1 MGARVGGQLSDLPST
16 IGGYRIERE
25 LGRGGMGIVYL
36 ALDPRLGRRVA
47 IKVLPADIA
56 HDHERRARLTREAR
70 ALATLNHPNIATLH
84 ALEEA
89 DGRPVLIM
97 EHVEGESLAAAI
109 SRRPSMQAALAWCEQ
124 IARGMAAA
132 HDAGILHRDLK
143 PANIRIRPDG
153 LVKVLDFGLARA
165 AQPRPS
171 SIVPTLSTLGLRT
184 VSGGILGTPGY
195 LSPEQARGEEVDR
208 RADVFSFGCVLFE
221 CLATRPAFS
230 GASTAEL
237 LAAVMRDEP
246 DWMQLPAETPSAARR
261 LLRRC
266 LAKDPAHRLRDLADA
281 ALELR
286 ACLDA
291 PDSIGD
297 PAPPELRAAPNNLPR
312 ELTTLVGREAEL
324 ALVDKLLRAS
334 PLVTL
339 IGAGGC
345 GKTRLAIR
353 AARAALRTSPDGVWF
368 IDLSALSNPAEVPG
382 LAARTVGVPPT
393 ERPDLPHEAR
403 VAAAL
408 AGKRVLLVI
417 DNAEHVLDGVRP
429 LVMRLIADCADLR
442 MLVTSREALGLPFEQ
457 AYRVPSLGLPE
468 PDAADAA
475 AIEASES
482 GRLFIERAR
491 LADPTFEL
499 KPGEASLVGE
509 LCTRLDGIALAIEL
523 AAARTSSLRVADIH
537 ARLSDALSILAP
549 ISGGGGSRHATIRAA
564 IEWSVRSLPTEE
576 RSAFA
581 QLAVFS
587 GGWTLA
593 AANAV
598 CEIAGHP
605 AEEVLSRLVGRS
617 LVQFTPASGRYR
629 FLETV
634 RQFASE
640 LALTQPGFD
649 SARTRHA
656 EYFLNLAE
664 RSAEA
669 TIGSSSTSLAL
680 IDDDA
685 QNIEAALRTFETM
698 PDDGDRLARLAFAM
712 HKWWTVHGVYDRGLH
727 WLAVARERRLGR
739 SEQFDGRLAAAAG
752 NLEWSRGRFADARA
766 RFEEAIAVFRRL
778 GDDRRIAAILS
789 NIAITHDRLGDISSA
804 RACHEQSVEIYERLA
819 DTQGLAFARLNLSS
833 LLIHEG
839 RCEDAARVLQ
849 ACLPALE
856 QLGDRHRCGVAF
868 HNLGESML
876 RMGDPRGAMKALE
889 RAVDHRIG
897 VGDRNGA
904 AHSELLIGLCLA
916 EMGEP
921 ERAAAVLGAAT
932 RQCSRLGVAFQR
944 DEAARIEAARGRLGA
959 ELGQERFERVWA
971 REPEHPAHEARG

>member
-1 MGARVGGQLSDLPST
+1 
-16 IGGYRIERE
+16 
-25 LGRGGMGIVYL
+25 MGIVYL
-36 ALDPRLGRRVA
+36 GLDPRLGRRVA
-47 IKVLPADIA
+47 IKVLPAEIA
-56 HDHERRARLTREAR
+56 HDHERCARLTREAR

-84 ALEEA
+84 ALEEV
-89 DGRPVLIM
+89 DGRPVLVM

-109 SRRPSMQAALAWCEQ
+109 SRRPTMQAALAWCEQ

-165 AQPRPS
+165 AASSPS
-171 SIVPTLSTLGLRT
+171 SIAPTLSTLGVRT

-221 CLATRPAFS
+221 CLASRPAFL

-237 LAAVMRDEP
+237 LAAVIRDEP
-246 DWMQLPAETPSAARR
+246 DWMQLPPDAPSAARR
-261 LLRRC
+261 LIRRC
-266 LAKDPAHRLRDLADA
+266 LAKDPAQRLRDLADA

-286 ACLDA
+286 ACLEA
-291 PDSIGD
+291 PDTVGG
-297 PAPPELRAAPNNLPR
+297 PPELPAVQNNLPR

-324 ALVDKLLRAS
+324 AMVDRLLRAS

-345 GKTRLAIR
+345 GKTRLALR
-353 AARAALRTSPDGVWF
+353 AARAALKTSTDGVWF
-368 IDLSALSNPAEVPG
+368 IDLSALSSPADVPG
-382 LAARTVGVPPT
+382 LTARTIGMPPT
-393 ERPDLPHEAR
+393 ERPDLSHDAR
-403 VAAAL
+403 IAASL
-408 AGKRVLLVI
+408 AGKRALLVI
-417 DNAEHVLDGVRP
+417 DNAEHVLDGVRS

-442 MLVTSREALGLPFEQ
+442 VLVTSREALGLPFEQ

-468 PDAADAA
+468 SDAVDAA

-499 KPGEASLVGE
+499 KPGEAPLVGE

-523 AAARTSSLRVADIH
+523 AAARTASLRVADIH
-537 ARLSDALSILAP
+537 ARLSDALAMLAP
-549 ISGGGGSRHATIRAA
+549 VSGGGGSRHATIRAA
-564 IEWSVRSLPTEE
+564 IEWSVRSLPSAE
-576 RSAFA
+576 RTVFA

-598 CEIAGHP
+598 CEIAGCP
-605 AEEVLSRLVGRS
+605 AEEVLARLVSRS

-640 LALTQPGFD
+640 LAGSQAGCD
-649 SARTRHA
+649 AGRIRHA
-656 EYFLNLAE
+656 EYFLKLAE

-685 QNIEAALRTFETM
+685 QNIEAALRTFESM
-698 PDDGDRLARLAFAM
+698 PDEDDRLARLAFAM
-712 HKWWTVHGVYDRGLH
+712 HKWWTVHGVYERGLH
-727 WLAVARERRLGR
+727 WLSVARKRRLDR

-766 RFEEAIAVFRRL
+766 RFEEAIAVFRSL

-839 RCEDAARVLQ
+839 RCEDAIQVVK

-876 RMGDPRGAMKALE
+876 RLGDIRGAVHALE
-889 RAVDHRIG
+889 RAVYHRIG

-904 AHSELLIGLCLA
+904 AHSELLIALCLA
-916 EMGEP
+916 TQDDP
-921 ERAAAVLGAAT
+921 ERAAAALGAAT
-932 RQCSRLGVAFQR
+932 RKCSRLGVAFQR
-944 DEAARIEAARGRLGA
+944 DEAARIEAARGGLEAQLGK
-959 ELGQERFERVWA
+959 ERFARAWA
-971 REPEHPAHEARG
+971 RELEHPAHEAHN